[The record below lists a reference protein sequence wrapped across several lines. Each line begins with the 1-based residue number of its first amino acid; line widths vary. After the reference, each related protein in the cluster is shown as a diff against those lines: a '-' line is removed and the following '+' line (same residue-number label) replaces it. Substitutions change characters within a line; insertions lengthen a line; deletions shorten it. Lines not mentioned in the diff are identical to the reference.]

1 MTLRALNPFAIKS
14 GSITMNRSLVA
25 FAVLAAVCSA
35 TWAADTK
42 TPPAAPAKTASAAGN
57 MKPGL
62 WEITTVNETAG
73 SNSKRTVAARA
84 CYSAADVANVG
95 RIVPQQREFG
105 MKCETHDAKQQ
116 GFDATWKV
124 TCAGKDSSMIGSGK
138 MSLGPDAFSG
148 RADLELKSVSA
159 KPVKVEQNVTGKWI
173 GPCK

>member
-1 MTLRALNPFAIKS
+1 
-14 GSITMNRSLVA
+14 MNQTLVA
-25 FAVLAAVCSA
+25 FLVLAAACSGA
-35 TWAADTK
+35 MAADTK
-42 TPPAAPAKTASAAGN
+42 TAPPAAAAKAGSAGGN

-84 CYSAADVANVG
+84 CYSATDVTSVG

-116 GFDATWKV
+116 GFEATWKV
-124 TCAGKDSSMIGSGK
+124 TCAGKDSTMSGNGK
-138 MSLGPDAFSG
+138 VSLGPDAFSG
-148 RADLELKSVSA
+148 RADLELKTGAA